1 MSQDEKNDIE
11 MKVEEDEFFSI
22 NKLKGIF
29 TKYLKDHTVYETI
42 PENMKILVFNSELM
56 IKDSIEAMIKE
67 DIYCGLLWD
76 SNANKYIGIFTIRDV
91 LSLIM
96 ISYQQLN
103 QYLNSN
109 TNINDLDTLIKSIVE
124 IFSKMTFD
132 KNKMDLEE
140 EEKIDTTNYDKIIKN
155 FSDFF
160 KLFDN
165 FTINDYVNKF
175 KDKEQNMISI
185 YLDGNLQDCIKLIRD
200 NHIHR
205 IVVEDQKSNTI
216 TGFITYEAIF
226 EFFIE
231 NYYSSMKEFE
241 IKLKDVNIISKNV
254 FSLKKDD
261 NLCKAMELFCS
272 KKISLI
278 PIMDD
283 KEILGYIY
291 LKDIIYCF
299 SNGNNLNFN
308 TKISAFL
315 EDLYEGVDNEK
326 PYGKKR
332 ITQLDETTDLKKVFE
347 EMSICPERKLV
358 VKYEDHIGIITLSN
372 IFTELVD

>member
-1 MSQDEKNDIE
+1 MSEEGKNDIE

-56 IKDSIEAMIKE
+56 IKDSIDAMIKE

-76 SNANKYIGIFTIRDV
+76 TTANKYIGIFTIRDV

-96 ISYQQLN
+96 ISYQRLN
-103 QYLNSN
+103 QYLNTN
-109 TNINDLDTLIKSIVE
+109 TNINDLDTLVKSIIE
-124 IFSKMTFD
+124 IFSKLTID

-140 EEKIDTTNYDKIIKN
+140 EEKIDTSNYDKIIKN

-175 KDKEQNMISI
+175 KDKNTNMISI
-185 YLDGNLQDCIKLIRD
+185 FLDGNLQDCIKLIKD

-205 IVVEDQKSNTI
+205 IVVEDQKSSTI

-241 IKLKDVNIISKNV
+241 IQLKDVNIISKNV
-254 FSLKKDD
+254 FSLNKEDT
-261 NLCKAMELFCS
+261 LYKAMELFCT

-278 PIMDD
+278 PIMDN
-283 KEILGYIY
+283 KEIFGYIY

-299 SNGNNLNFN
+299 SNGNNLNFSTN
-308 TKISAFL
+308 LGSFL

-332 ITQLDETTDLKKVFE
+332 ITELEESTNLKKVFE
-347 EMSICPERKLV
+347 EMSICPERKLI
-358 VKYEDHIGIITLSN
+358 VKYHDHIGIITLSN
-372 IFTELVD
+372 IFSELVE

>member
-1 MSQDEKNDIE
+1 
-11 MKVEEDEFFSI
+11 
-22 NKLKGIF
+22 
-29 TKYLKDHTVYETI
+29 
-42 PENMKILVFNSELM
+42 
-56 IKDSIEAMIKE
+56 
-67 DIYCGLLWD
+67 
-76 SNANKYIGIFTIRDV
+76 
-91 LSLIM
+91 
-96 ISYQQLN
+96 
-103 QYLNSN
+103 
-109 TNINDLDTLIKSIVE
+109 
-124 IFSKMTFD
+124 MTFD

-175 KDKEQNMISI
+175 KDKNQNMISI

-241 IKLKDVNIISKNV
+241 IQLKDVNIISKNV
-254 FSLKKDD
+254 FSLNKDD

-283 KEILGYIY
+283 KEIFGYIY

-308 TKISAFL
+308 TKISSFL
-315 EDLYEGVDNEK
+315 EDLYEGVDNDK

-332 ITQLDETTDLKKVFE
+332 ITQLEETTDLKKVFE

>member
-1 MSQDEKNDIE
+1 MSEEGKNDIE

-76 SNANKYIGIFTIRDV
+76 TTANKYIGIFTIRDV

-103 QYLNSN
+103 QYLNNN
-109 TNINDLDTLIKSIVE
+109 TNINDLDTLVKSIVE
-124 IFSKMTFD
+124 IFSKITVD
-132 KNKMDLEE
+132 KNKMELEE
-140 EEKIDTTNYDKIIKN
+140 EERIDTSNTDKIIKN

-165 FTINDYVNKF
+165 FTINNYVNKF
-175 KDKEQNMISI
+175 KDKNANMISI
-185 YLDGNLQDCIKLIRD
+185 FLDGNLKDCIQLIRD

-205 IVVEDQKSNTI
+205 IVVEDQKSSTI

-241 IKLKDVNIISKNV
+241 IQLKDVNIISKNV
-254 FSLKKDD
+254 FSLNKEDT
-261 NLCKAMELFCS
+261 LYKAMELFCT

-278 PIMDD
+278 PIMDN
-283 KEILGYIY
+283 KEIFGYIY

-299 SNGNNLNFN
+299 SNGNNLNFSTN
-308 TKISAFL
+308 LGSFL
-315 EDLYEGVDNEK
+315 EDLYEGVDNQK

-332 ITQLDETTDLKKVFE
+332 ITELEESTNLKKVFE
-347 EMSICPERKLV
+347 EMSICPERKLI
-358 VKYEDHIGIITLSN
+358 VKYDDHIGIITLSN
-372 IFTELVD
+372 IFIELVE

>member
-1 MSQDEKNDIE
+1 
-11 MKVEEDEFFSI
+11 
-22 NKLKGIF
+22 
-29 TKYLKDHTVYETI
+29 
-42 PENMKILVFNSELM
+42 
-56 IKDSIEAMIKE
+56 
-67 DIYCGLLWD
+67 
-76 SNANKYIGIFTIRDV
+76 
-91 LSLIM
+91 
-96 ISYQQLN
+96 
-103 QYLNSN
+103 
-109 TNINDLDTLIKSIVE
+109 
-124 IFSKMTFD
+124 
-132 KNKMDLEE
+132 
-140 EEKIDTTNYDKIIKN
+140 
-155 FSDFF
+155 
-160 KLFDN
+160 
-165 FTINDYVNKF
+165 
-175 KDKEQNMISI
+175 MISI

-241 IKLKDVNIISKNV
+241 IQLKDVNIISKNV

-315 EDLYEGVDNEK
+315 EDLYEGVDSEK

-332 ITQLDETTDLKKVFE
+332 ITQLEETTDLKKVFE

-372 IFTELVD
+372 IFTELVFILSKFKYFKFFNW

>member
-1 MSQDEKNDIE
+1 MLDEKNNDIE
-11 MKVEEDEFFSI
+11 MKHEEDENSI
-22 NKLKGIF
+22 SKLKAIF

-76 SNANKYIGIFTIRDV
+76 TTANKYIGIFTIRDV

-96 ISYQQLN
+96 ISYQRLN
-103 QYLNSN
+103 QYLNTN
-109 TNINDLDTLIKSIVE
+109 TNINDLDTLVKSIIE
-124 IFSKMTFD
+124 IFSKLTID

-140 EEKIDTTNYDKIIKN
+140 EEKIDTSNYDKIIKN

-175 KDKEQNMISI
+175 KDKNTNMISI
-185 YLDGNLQDCIKLIRD
+185 FLDGNLQDCIKLIKD

-205 IVVEDQKSNTI
+205 IVVEDQKSSTI

-241 IKLKDVNIISKNV
+241 IQLKNVNIISKNV
-254 FSLKKDD
+254 FFLNKNDT
-261 NLCKAMELFCS
+261 LYKAMELFCT

-278 PIMDD
+278 PIMDN
-283 KEILGYIY
+283 K
-291 LKDIIYCF
+291 
-299 SNGNNLNFN
+299 
-308 TKISAFL
+308 FL
-315 EDLYEGVDNEK
+315 DLF
-326 PYGKKR
+326 
-332 ITQLDETTDLKKVFE
+332 I
-347 EMSICPERKLV
+347 
-358 VKYEDHIGIITLSN
+358 
-372 IFTELVD
+372 

>member
-1 MSQDEKNDIE
+1 MLDEKNNDIE
-11 MKVEEDEFFSI
+11 MKHEEDETSI
-22 NKLKGIF
+22 SKLKAIF

-76 SNANKYIGIFTIRDV
+76 TSANKYIGIFTIRDV

-103 QYLNSN
+103 QYLNNN
-109 TNINDLDTLIKSIVE
+109 TNINDLDILVKSIVE
-124 IFSKMTFD
+124 IFSKITVD
-132 KNKMDLEE
+132 KNKMELEE
-140 EEKIDTTNYDKIIKN
+140 EERIDTSNTDKIIKN

-165 FTINDYVNKF
+165 FTINNYVNKF
-175 KDKEQNMISI
+175 KDKNANMISI
-185 YLDGNLQDCIKLIRD
+185 FLDGNLKDCIQLIRD

-205 IVVEDQKSNTI
+205 IVVEDQKSSTI

-241 IKLKDVNIISKNV
+241 IQLKDVNIISKNV
-254 FSLKKDD
+254 FSLNKEDT
-261 NLCKAMELFCS
+261 LYKAMELFCT

-278 PIMDD
+278 PIMDN
-283 KEILGYIY
+283 KEIFGYIY

-299 SNGNNLNFN
+299 SNGNNLNFSTN
-308 TKISAFL
+308 LGSFL
-315 EDLYEGVDNEK
+315 EDLYEGVDNQK

-332 ITQLDETTDLKKVFE
+332 ITELEESTNLKKVFE
-347 EMSICPERKLV
+347 EMSICPERKLI
-358 VKYEDHIGIITLSN
+358 VKYDDHIGIITLSN
-372 IFTELVD
+372 IFIELVE

>member
-1 MSQDEKNDIE
+1 MLDEKNNDIE
-11 MKVEEDEFFSI
+11 MKHEEDENSI
-22 NKLKGIF
+22 SKLKGIF

-76 SNANKYIGIFTIRDV
+76 TTANKYIGIFTIRDV

-103 QYLNSN
+103 QYLNNN

-124 IFSKMTFD
+124 IFSKMTID
-132 KNKMDLEE
+132 KNKMELEE
-140 EEKIDTTNYDKIIKN
+140 EERIDTSNTDKILKN

-165 FTINDYVNKF
+165 FTINNYVNKF
-175 KDKEQNMISI
+175 KDKNANMISI
-185 YLDGNLQDCIKLIRD
+185 FLDGNLKDCIQLIRD

-205 IVVEDQKSNTI
+205 IVVEDQKSSTI

-241 IKLKDVNIISKNV
+241 IQLKDVNIISKNV
-254 FSLKKDD
+254 FSLNKEDT
-261 NLCKAMELFCS
+261 LYKAMELFCT

-278 PIMDD
+278 PIMDN
-283 KEILGYIY
+283 KEIFGYIY

-299 SNGNNLNFN
+299 SNGNNLNFSTN
-308 TKISAFL
+308 LGSFL

-332 ITQLDETTDLKKVFE
+332 ITELEESTNLKKVFE
-347 EMSICPERKLV
+347 EMSICPERKLI
-358 VKYEDHIGIITLSN
+358 VKYDDQIGIITLSN
-372 IFTELVD
+372 IFIELVE

>member
-1 MSQDEKNDIE
+1 
-11 MKVEEDEFFSI
+11 
-22 NKLKGIF
+22 
-29 TKYLKDHTVYETI
+29 
-42 PENMKILVFNSELM
+42 MKILVFNSELM

-175 KDKEQNMISI
+175 KDKNQNMISI

-241 IKLKDVNIISKNV
+241 IQLKDVNIISKNV

-315 EDLYEGVDNEK
+315 EDLYEGVDSEK

-332 ITQLDETTDLKKVFE
+332 ITQLEETTDLKKVFE

>member
-1 MSQDEKNDIE
+1 MLDEKNNDIE
-11 MKVEEDEFFSI
+11 MKHEEDETSI
-22 NKLKGIF
+22 SKLKAIF

-76 SNANKYIGIFTIRDV
+76 TTANKYIGIFTIRDV

-103 QYLNSN
+103 QYLNNN
-109 TNINDLDTLIKSIVE
+109 TNINDLDTLVKSIVE
-124 IFSKMTFD
+124 IFSKITVD
-132 KNKMDLEE
+132 KNKMELEE
-140 EEKIDTTNYDKIIKN
+140 EERIDTSNTDKIIKN

-165 FTINDYVNKF
+165 FTINNYVNKF
-175 KDKEQNMISI
+175 KDKNANMISI
-185 YLDGNLQDCIKLIRD
+185 FLDGNLKDCIQLIRD

-205 IVVEDQKSNTI
+205 IVVEDQKSSTI

-241 IKLKDVNIISKNV
+241 IQLKDVNIISKNV
-254 FSLKKDD
+254 FSLNKEDT
-261 NLCKAMELFCS
+261 LYKAMELFCT

-278 PIMDD
+278 PIMDNKD
-283 KEILGYIY
+283 IFGYIY

-299 SNGNNLNFN
+299 SNGNNLNFSTN
-308 TKISAFL
+308 LGSFL
-315 EDLYEGVDNEK
+315 EDLYEGVDNQK

-332 ITQLDETTDLKKVFE
+332 ITELEESTNLKKVFE
-347 EMSICPERKLV
+347 EMSICPERKLI
-358 VKYEDHIGIITLSN
+358 VKYDDHIGIITLSN
-372 IFTELVD
+372 IFIELVE

>member
-1 MSQDEKNDIE
+1 MSEEGKNDIE

-76 SNANKYIGIFTIRDV
+76 TTANKYIGIFTIRDV

-96 ISYQQLN
+96 ISYQRLN
-103 QYLNSN
+103 QYLNTN
-109 TNINDLDTLIKSIVE
+109 TNINDLDTLVKSIIE
-124 IFSKMTFD
+124 IFSKLTID

-140 EEKIDTTNYDKIIKN
+140 EEKIDTSNYDKIIKN

-175 KDKEQNMISI
+175 KDKNTNMISI
-185 YLDGNLQDCIKLIRD
+185 FLDGNLQDCIKLIKD

-205 IVVEDQKSNTI
+205 IVVEDQKSSTI

-241 IKLKDVNIISKNV
+241 IQLKDVNII
-254 FSLKKDD
+254 
-261 NLCKAMELFCS
+261 
-272 KKISLI
+272 
-278 PIMDD
+278 
-283 KEILGYIY
+283 
-291 LKDIIYCF
+291 
-299 SNGNNLNFN
+299 
-308 TKISAFL
+308 
-315 EDLYEGVDNEK
+315 
-326 PYGKKR
+326 
-332 ITQLDETTDLKKVFE
+332 
-347 EMSICPERKLV
+347 
-358 VKYEDHIGIITLSN
+358 
-372 IFTELVD
+372 

>member
-1 MSQDEKNDIE
+1 MLDEKNNDIE
-11 MKVEEDEFFSI
+11 MKHEEDETSI
-22 NKLKGIF
+22 NKLKAIF

-76 SNANKYIGIFTIRDV
+76 TSANKYIGIFTIRDV

-103 QYLNSN
+103 QYLNNN
-109 TNINDLDTLIKSIVE
+109 TNINDLDTLVKSIVE
-124 IFSKMTFD
+124 IFSKITVD
-132 KNKMDLEE
+132 KNKMELEE
-140 EEKIDTTNYDKIIKN
+140 EERIDTSNTDKIIKN

-165 FTINDYVNKF
+165 FTINNYVNKF
-175 KDKEQNMISI
+175 KDKNANMISI
-185 YLDGNLQDCIKLIRD
+185 FLDGNLKDCIQLIRD

-205 IVVEDQKSNTI
+205 IVVEDQKSSTI

-241 IKLKDVNIISKNV
+241 IQLKDVNIISKNV
-254 FSLKKDD
+254 FSLNKEDT
-261 NLCKAMELFCS
+261 LYKAMELFCT

-278 PIMDD
+278 PIMDN
-283 KEILGYIY
+283 KEIFGYIY

-299 SNGNNLNFN
+299 SNGNNLNFSTN
-308 TKISAFL
+308 LGSFL
-315 EDLYEGVDNEK
+315 EDLYEGVDNQK

-332 ITQLDETTDLKKVFE
+332 ITELEESTNLKKVFE
-347 EMSICPERKLV
+347 EMSICPERKLI
-358 VKYEDHIGIITLSN
+358 VKYDDHIGIITLSN
-372 IFTELVD
+372 IFIELVE

>member
-1 MSQDEKNDIE
+1 MLDEKNNDIE
-11 MKVEEDEFFSI
+11 MKHEEDETSI
-22 NKLKGIF
+22 SKLKAIF

-76 SNANKYIGIFTIRDV
+76 TTANKYIGIFTIRDV

-103 QYLNSN
+103 QYLNNN
-109 TNINDLDTLIKSIVE
+109 TNINDLDTLVKSIVE
-124 IFSKMTFD
+124 IFSKITVD
-132 KNKMDLEE
+132 KNKMELEE
-140 EEKIDTTNYDKIIKN
+140 EERIDTSNTDKIIKN

-165 FTINDYVNKF
+165 FTINNYVNKF
-175 KDKEQNMISI
+175 KDKNVNMISI
-185 YLDGNLQDCIKLIRD
+185 FLDGNLKDCIQLIRD

-205 IVVEDQKSNTI
+205 IVVEDQKSSTI

-241 IKLKDVNIISKNV
+241 IQLKDVNIISKNV
-254 FSLKKDD
+254 FSLNKEDT
-261 NLCKAMELFCS
+261 LYKAMELFCT

-278 PIMDD
+278 PIMDN
-283 KEILGYIY
+283 KEIFGYIY

-299 SNGNNLNFN
+299 SNGNNLNFSTN
-308 TKISAFL
+308 LGSFL
-315 EDLYEGVDNEK
+315 EDLYEGVDNQK

-332 ITQLDETTDLKKVFE
+332 ITELEESTNLKKVFE
-347 EMSICPERKLV
+347 EMSICPERKLI
-358 VKYEDHIGIITLSN
+358 VKYDDHIGIITLSN
-372 IFTELVD
+372 IFIELVE

>member
-1 MSQDEKNDIE
+1 MLDEKNNDIE
-11 MKVEEDEFFSI
+11 MKHEEDETSI
-22 NKLKGIF
+22 SKLKAIF

-76 SNANKYIGIFTIRDV
+76 TTANKYIGIFTIRDV

-103 QYLNSN
+103 QYLNNN
-109 TNINDLDTLIKSIVE
+109 TNINDLDILVKSIVE
-124 IFSKMTFD
+124 IFSKITVD
-132 KNKMDLEE
+132 KNKMELEE
-140 EEKIDTTNYDKIIKN
+140 EERIDTSNTDKIIKN

-165 FTINDYVNKF
+165 FTINNYVNKF
-175 KDKEQNMISI
+175 KDKNANMISI
-185 YLDGNLQDCIKLIRD
+185 FLDGNLKDCIQLIRD

-205 IVVEDQKSNTI
+205 IVVEDQKSSTI

-241 IKLKDVNIISKNV
+241 IQLKDVNIISKNV
-254 FSLKKDD
+254 FSLNKEDT
-261 NLCKAMELFCS
+261 LYKAMELFCT

-278 PIMDD
+278 PIMDN
-283 KEILGYIY
+283 KEIFGYIY

-299 SNGNNLNFN
+299 SNGNNLNFSTN
-308 TKISAFL
+308 LGSFL
-315 EDLYEGVDNEK
+315 EDLYEGVDNQK

-332 ITQLDETTDLKKVFE
+332 ITELEESTNLKKVFE
-347 EMSICPERKLV
+347 EMSICPERKLI
-358 VKYEDHIGIITLSN
+358 VKYDDHIGIITLSN
-372 IFTELVD
+372 IFIELVE

>member
-1 MSQDEKNDIE
+1 MLDEKNNDIE
-11 MKVEEDEFFSI
+11 MKHEEDETSI
-22 NKLKGIF
+22 SKLKAIF

-76 SNANKYIGIFTIRDV
+76 TSANKYIGIFTIRDV

-103 QYLNSN
+103 QYLNNN
-109 TNINDLDTLIKSIVE
+109 TNINDLDILVKSIVE
-124 IFSKMTFD
+124 IFSKITVD
-132 KNKMDLEE
+132 KNKMELEE
-140 EEKIDTTNYDKIIKN
+140 EERIDTSNTDKIIKN

-165 FTINDYVNKF
+165 FTINNYVNKF
-175 KDKEQNMISI
+175 KDKNANMISI
-185 YLDGNLQDCIKLIRD
+185 FLDGNLKDCIQLIRD

-205 IVVEDQKSNTI
+205 IVVEDQKSSTI

-241 IKLKDVNIISKNV
+241 IQLKDVNIISKNV
-254 FSLKKDD
+254 FSLNKEDT
-261 NLCKAMELFCS
+261 LYKAMELFCT

-278 PIMDD
+278 PIMDN
-283 KEILGYIY
+283 KEIFGYIY

-308 TKISAFL
+308 TKISSFL
-315 EDLYEGVDNEK
+315 EDLYEGVDNQK

-332 ITQLDETTDLKKVFE
+332 ITELEESTNLKKVFE
-347 EMSICPERKLV
+347 EMSICPERKLI
-358 VKYEDHIGIITLSN
+358 VKYDDHIGIITLSN

>member
-1 MSQDEKNDIE
+1 MSEEGKNDIE

-76 SNANKYIGIFTIRDV
+76 TTANKYIGIFTIRDV

-96 ISYQQLN
+96 ISYQRLN
-103 QYLNSN
+103 QYLNTN
-109 TNINDLDTLIKSIVE
+109 TNINDLDTLVKSIIE
-124 IFSKMTFD
+124 IFSKLTID

-140 EEKIDTTNYDKIIKN
+140 EEKIDTSNYDKIIKN

-175 KDKEQNMISI
+175 KDKNTNMISI
-185 YLDGNLQDCIKLIRD
+185 FLDGNLQDCIKLIRD

-205 IVVEDQKSNTI
+205 IVVEDQKSSTI

-241 IKLKDVNIISKNV
+241 IQLKDVNIISKNV
-254 FSLKKDD
+254 FS
-261 NLCKAMELFCS
+261 
-272 KKISLI
+272 
-278 PIMDD
+278 
-283 KEILGYIY
+283 
-291 LKDIIYCF
+291 
-299 SNGNNLNFN
+299 
-308 TKISAFL
+308 
-315 EDLYEGVDNEK
+315 
-326 PYGKKR
+326 
-332 ITQLDETTDLKKVFE
+332 
-347 EMSICPERKLV
+347 
-358 VKYEDHIGIITLSN
+358 
-372 IFTELVD
+372 

>member
-1 MSQDEKNDIE
+1 MSEEGKNDIE

-76 SNANKYIGIFTIRDV
+76 TTANKYIGIFTIRDV

-96 ISYQQLN
+96 ISYQRLN
-103 QYLNSN
+103 QYLNTN
-109 TNINDLDTLIKSIVE
+109 TNINDLDTLVKSIIE
-124 IFSKMTFD
+124 IFSKLTID

-140 EEKIDTTNYDKIIKN
+140 EEKIDTSNYDKIIKN

-175 KDKEQNMISI
+175 KDKNTNMISI
-185 YLDGNLQDCIKLIRD
+185 FLDGNLQDCIKLIKD

-205 IVVEDQKSNTI
+205 IVVEDQKSSTI

-241 IKLKDVNIISKNV
+241 IQLKDVNIISKNV
-254 FSLKKDD
+254 FSLNKEDT
-261 NLCKAMELFCS
+261 LYKAMELFCT

-278 PIMDD
+278 PIMDN
-283 KEILGYIY
+283 KEIFGYIY

-299 SNGNNLNFN
+299 SNGNNLNFSTN
-308 TKISAFL
+308 LGSFL
-315 EDLYEGVDNEK
+315 EDLYEGVDNQK

-332 ITQLDETTDLKKVFE
+332 ITELEESTNLKKVFE
-347 EMSICPERKLV
+347 EMSICPERKLI
-358 VKYEDHIGIITLSN
+358 VKYDDHIGIITLSN
-372 IFTELVD
+372 IFIELVE

>member
-1 MSQDEKNDIE
+1 MSEEGKNDIE

-76 SNANKYIGIFTIRDV
+76 TTANKYIGIFTIRDV

-96 ISYQQLN
+96 ISYQRLN
-103 QYLNSN
+103 QYLNTN
-109 TNINDLDTLIKSIVE
+109 TNINDLDTLVKSIIE
-124 IFSKMTFD
+124 IFSKLTID

-140 EEKIDTTNYDKIIKN
+140 EEKIDTSNYDKIIKN

-175 KDKEQNMISI
+175 KDKNTNMISI
-185 YLDGNLQDCIKLIRD
+185 FLDGNLQDCIKLIKD

-205 IVVEDQKSNTI
+205 IVVEDQKSSTI

-241 IKLKDVNIISKNV
+241 IQLKNVNIISKNV
-254 FSLKKDD
+254 FFLNKNDT
-261 NLCKAMELFCS
+261 LYKAMELFCT

-278 PIMDD
+278 PIMDN
-283 KEILGYIY
+283 KEIFGFIY

-299 SNGNNLNFN
+299 SNGNHLNFTTN
-308 TKISAFL
+308 LGSFL
-315 EDLYEGVDNEK
+315 EDLYEGVDSEK

-332 ITQLDETTDLKKVFE
+332 ITELDETTNLKKVFE
-347 EMSICPERKLV
+347 EMSICPERKLI
-358 VKYEDHIGIITLSN
+358 VKYHDHIGIITLSN
-372 IFTELVD
+372 IFSELVE

>member
-1 MSQDEKNDIE
+1 MLDEKNNDIE
-11 MKVEEDEFFSI
+11 MKHEEDENSI
-22 NKLKGIF
+22 SKLKAIF

-76 SNANKYIGIFTIRDV
+76 TTANKYIGIFTIRDV

-103 QYLNSN
+103 QYLNNN
-109 TNINDLDTLIKSIVE
+109 TNINDLDTLVKSIVE
-124 IFSKMTFD
+124 IFSKITVD
-132 KNKMDLEE
+132 KNKMELEE
-140 EEKIDTTNYDKIIKN
+140 EERIDTSNTDKIIKN

-165 FTINDYVNKF
+165 FTINNYVNKF
-175 KDKEQNMISI
+175 KDKNANMISI
-185 YLDGNLQDCIKLIRD
+185 FLDGNLKDCIQLIRD

-205 IVVEDQKSNTI
+205 IVVEDQKSSTI

-241 IKLKDVNIISKNV
+241 IQLKDVNIISKNV
-254 FSLKKDD
+254 FSLNKEDT
-261 NLCKAMELFCS
+261 LYKAMELFCT

-278 PIMDD
+278 PIMDN
-283 KEILGYIY
+283 KEIFGYIY

-299 SNGNNLNFN
+299 SNGNNLNFSTN
-308 TKISAFL
+308 LGSFL

-332 ITQLDETTDLKKVFE
+332 ITELEESTNLKKVFE
-347 EMSICPERKLV
+347 EMSICPERKLI
-358 VKYEDHIGIITLSN
+358 VKYDDHIGIITLSN
-372 IFTELVD
+372 IFIELVE

>member
-1 MSQDEKNDIE
+1 MLDEKNNDIE
-11 MKVEEDEFFSI
+11 MKHEEDETSI
-22 NKLKGIF
+22 SKLKAIF

-76 SNANKYIGIFTIRDV
+76 TTANKYIGIFTIRDV

-103 QYLNSN
+103 QYLNNN
-109 TNINDLDTLIKSIVE
+109 TNINDLDTLVKSIVE
-124 IFSKMTFD
+124 IFSKITVD
-132 KNKMDLEE
+132 KNKMELEE
-140 EEKIDTTNYDKIIKN
+140 EERIDTSNTDKIIKN

-165 FTINDYVNKF
+165 FTINNYVNKF
-175 KDKEQNMISI
+175 KDKNANMISI
-185 YLDGNLQDCIKLIRD
+185 FLDGNLKDCIQLIRD

-205 IVVEDQKSNTI
+205 IVVEDQKSSTI

-241 IKLKDVNIISKNV
+241 IQLKDVNIISKNV
-254 FSLKKDD
+254 FSLNKEDT
-261 NLCKAMELFCS
+261 LYKAMELFCT

-278 PIMDD
+278 PIMDN
-283 KEILGYIY
+283 KEIFGYIY

-299 SNGNNLNFN
+299 SNGNNLNFSTN
-308 TKISAFL
+308 LGSFL

-332 ITQLDETTDLKKVFE
+332 ITELEESTNLKKVFE
-347 EMSICPERKLV
+347 EMSICPERKLI
-358 VKYEDHIGIITLSN
+358 VKYDDQIGIITLSN
-372 IFTELVD
+372 IFIELVE

>member
-1 MSQDEKNDIE
+1 MLDEKNNDIE
-11 MKVEEDEFFSI
+11 MKHEEDETSI
-22 NKLKGIF
+22 SKLKAIF

-76 SNANKYIGIFTIRDV
+76 TSANKYIGIFTIRDV

-103 QYLNSN
+103 QYLNNN
-109 TNINDLDTLIKSIVE
+109 TNINDLDTLVKSIVE
-124 IFSKMTFD
+124 IFSKITVD
-132 KNKMDLEE
+132 KNKMELEE
-140 EEKIDTTNYDKIIKN
+140 EERIDTSNTDKIIKN

-165 FTINDYVNKF
+165 FTINNYVNKF
-175 KDKEQNMISI
+175 KDKNANMISI
-185 YLDGNLQDCIKLIRD
+185 FLDGNLKDCIQLIRD

-205 IVVEDQKSNTI
+205 IVVEDQKSSTI

-241 IKLKDVNIISKNV
+241 IQLKDVNIISKNV
-254 FSLKKDD
+254 FSLNKEDT
-261 NLCKAMELFCS
+261 LYKAMQLFCT

-278 PIMDD
+278 PIMDN
-283 KEILGYIY
+283 KEIFGYIY

-299 SNGNNLNFN
+299 SNGNNLNFSTN
-308 TKISAFL
+308 LGSFL
-315 EDLYEGVDNEK
+315 EDLYEGVDNQK

-332 ITQLDETTDLKKVFE
+332 ITELEESTNLKKVFE
-347 EMSICPERKLV
+347 EMSICPERKLI
-358 VKYEDHIGIITLSN
+358 VKYDDHIGIITLSN
-372 IFTELVD
+372 IFIELVE

>member
-1 MSQDEKNDIE
+1 MLDEKNNDIE
-11 MKVEEDEFFSI
+11 MKHEEDETSI
-22 NKLKGIF
+22 NKLKAIF

-76 SNANKYIGIFTIRDV
+76 TTANKYIGIFTIRDV

-103 QYLNSN
+103 QYLNNN
-109 TNINDLDTLIKSIVE
+109 TTINDLDTLVKSIVE
-124 IFSKMTFD
+124 IFSKITVD
-132 KNKMDLEE
+132 KNKMELEE
-140 EEKIDTTNYDKIIKN
+140 EERIDTSNTDKIIKN

-165 FTINDYVNKF
+165 FTINNYVNKF
-175 KDKEQNMISI
+175 KDKNANMISI
-185 YLDGNLQDCIKLIRD
+185 FLDGNLKDCIQLIRD

-205 IVVEDQKSNTI
+205 IVVEDQKSSTI

-241 IKLKDVNIISKNV
+241 IQLKDVNIISKNV
-254 FSLKKDD
+254 FSLNKEDT
-261 NLCKAMELFCS
+261 LYKAMQLFCT

-278 PIMDD
+278 PIMDN
-283 KEILGYIY
+283 KEIFGYIY

-299 SNGNNLNFN
+299 SNGNNLNFSTN
-308 TKISAFL
+308 LGSFL
-315 EDLYEGVDNEK
+315 EDLYEGVDNQK

-332 ITQLDETTDLKKVFE
+332 ITELEESTNLKKVFE
-347 EMSICPERKLV
+347 EMSICPERKLI
-358 VKYEDHIGIITLSN
+358 VKYDDHIGIITLSN
-372 IFTELVD
+372 IFIELVE

>member
-1 MSQDEKNDIE
+1 MSEEGKNDIE

-29 TKYLKDHTVYETI
+29 TKYSKDHTVYETI

-76 SNANKYIGIFTIRDV
+76 TTANKYIGIFTIRDV

-96 ISYQQLN
+96 ISYQRLN
-103 QYLNSN
+103 QYLNTN
-109 TNINDLDTLIKSIVE
+109 TNINDLDTLVKSIIE
-124 IFSKMTFD
+124 IFSKLTID

-140 EEKIDTTNYDKIIKN
+140 EEKIDTSNYDKIIKN

-175 KDKEQNMISI
+175 KDKNTNMISI
-185 YLDGNLQDCIKLIRD
+185 FLDGNLQDCIKLIKD

-205 IVVEDQKSNTI
+205 IVVEDQKSSTI

-241 IKLKDVNIISKNV
+241 IQLKNVNIISKNV
-254 FSLKKDD
+254 FFLNKNDT
-261 NLCKAMELFCS
+261 LYKAMELFCT

-278 PIMDD
+278 PIMDN
-283 KEILGYIY
+283 KEIFGFIY

-299 SNGNNLNFN
+299 SNGNNLNFTTN
-308 TKISAFL
+308 LGSFL
-315 EDLYEGVDNEK
+315 EDLYEGVDSEK

-332 ITQLDETTDLKKVFE
+332 ITELDETTNLKKVFE
-347 EMSICPERKLV
+347 EMSICPERKLI
-358 VKYEDHIGIITLSN
+358 VKYHDHIGIITLSN
-372 IFTELVD
+372 IFSELVE

>member
-1 MSQDEKNDIE
+1 MLTSTENNKIKNKNIE
-11 MKVEEDEFFSI
+11 QSYKNVLSI
-22 NKLKGIF
+22 LNNFLKER
-29 TKYLKDHTVYETI
+29 TVYEAI

-96 ISYQQLN
+96 ISYQRLN
-103 QYLNSN
+103 QYLNTN
-109 TNINDLDTLIKSIVE
+109 TNINDLDTLVKSIIE
-124 IFSKMTFD
+124 IFSKLTID

-140 EEKIDTTNYDKIIKN
+140 EEKIDTSNYDKIIKN

-175 KDKEQNMISI
+175 KDKNTNMISI
-185 YLDGNLQDCIKLIRD
+185 FLDGNLQDCIKLIKD

-205 IVVEDQKSNTI
+205 IVVEDQKSSTI

-231 NYYSSMKEFE
+231 NYNSS
-241 IKLKDVNIISKNV
+241 IK
-254 FSLKKDD
+254 
-261 NLCKAMELFCS
+261 
-272 KKISLI
+272 
-278 PIMDD
+278 
-283 KEILGYIY
+283 
-291 LKDIIYCF
+291 
-299 SNGNNLNFN
+299 
-308 TKISAFL
+308 
-315 EDLYEGVDNEK
+315 
-326 PYGKKR
+326 
-332 ITQLDETTDLKKVFE
+332 
-347 EMSICPERKLV
+347 
-358 VKYEDHIGIITLSN
+358 
-372 IFTELVD
+372 

>member
-1 MSQDEKNDIE
+1 MLDEKNNDIE
-11 MKVEEDEFFSI
+11 MKHEEDETSI
-22 NKLKGIF
+22 SKLKAIF

-76 SNANKYIGIFTIRDV
+76 TTANKYIGIFTIRDV

-103 QYLNSN
+103 QYLNNN
-109 TNINDLDTLIKSIVE
+109 TNINDLDTLVKSIVE
-124 IFSKMTFD
+124 IFSKITVD
-132 KNKMDLEE
+132 KNKMELEE
-140 EEKIDTTNYDKIIKN
+140 EERIDTSNTDKIIKN

-165 FTINDYVNKF
+165 FTINNYVNKF
-175 KDKEQNMISI
+175 KDKNANMISI
-185 YLDGNLQDCIKLIRD
+185 FLDGNLKDCIQLIRD

-205 IVVEDQKSNTI
+205 IVVEDQKSSTI

-241 IKLKDVNIISKNV
+241 IQLKDVNIISKNV
-254 FSLKKDD
+254 FSLNKEDT
-261 NLCKAMELFCS
+261 LYKAMELFCT

-278 PIMDD
+278 PIMDN
-283 KEILGYIY
+283 KEIFGYIY

-299 SNGNNLNFN
+299 SNGNNLNFSTN
-308 TKISAFL
+308 LGSFL
-315 EDLYEGVDNEK
+315 EDLYEGVDNQK

-332 ITQLDETTDLKKVFE
+332 ITELEESTNLKKVFE
-347 EMSICPERKLV
+347 EMSICPERKLI
-358 VKYEDHIGIITLSN
+358 VKYDDHIGIITLSN
-372 IFTELVD
+372 IFIELVE

>member
-1 MSQDEKNDIE
+1 MSEEGKNDIE

-76 SNANKYIGIFTIRDV
+76 TTANKYIGIFTIRDV

-96 ISYQQLN
+96 ISYQRLN
-103 QYLNSN
+103 QYLNTN
-109 TNINDLDTLIKSIVE
+109 TNINDLDTLVKSIIE
-124 IFSKMTFD
+124 IFSKLTID

-140 EEKIDTTNYDKIIKN
+140 EEKIDTSNYDKIIKN

-175 KDKEQNMISI
+175 KDKNTNMISI
-185 YLDGNLQDCIKLIRD
+185 FLDGNLQDCIKLIKD

-205 IVVEDQKSNTI
+205 IVVEDQKSSTI
-216 TGFITYEAIF
+216 TGYITYEAIF

-241 IKLKDVNIISKNV
+241 IQLKNVNIISKNV
-254 FSLKKDD
+254 FFLNKNDT
-261 NLCKAMELFCS
+261 LYKAMELFCT

-278 PIMDD
+278 PIMDN
-283 KEILGYIY
+283 KEIFGFIY

-299 SNGNNLNFN
+299 SNGNNLNFTTN
-308 TKISAFL
+308 LGSFL
-315 EDLYEGVDNEK
+315 EDLYEGVDSEK

-332 ITQLDETTDLKKVFE
+332 ITELDETTNLKKVFE
-347 EMSICPERKLV
+347 EMSICPERKLI
-358 VKYEDHIGIITLSN
+358 VKYHDHIGIITLSN
-372 IFTELVD
+372 IFSELVE

>member
-1 MSQDEKNDIE
+1 MLDEKNNDIE
-11 MKVEEDEFFSI
+11 MKHEEDETSI
-22 NKLKGIF
+22 SKLKAIF

-76 SNANKYIGIFTIRDV
+76 TTANKYIGIFTIRDV

-103 QYLNSN
+103 QYLNNN
-109 TNINDLDTLIKSIVE
+109 TNINDLDTLVKSIVE
-124 IFSKMTFD
+124 IFSKITVD
-132 KNKMDLEE
+132 KNKMELEE
-140 EEKIDTTNYDKIIKN
+140 EERIDTSNTDKIIKN

-165 FTINDYVNKF
+165 FTINNYVNKF
-175 KDKEQNMISI
+175 KDKNANMISI
-185 YLDGNLQDCIKLIRD
+185 FLDGNLKDCIQLIRD

-205 IVVEDQKSNTI
+205 IVVEDQKSSTI

-241 IKLKDVNIISKNV
+241 IQLKDVNIISKNV
-254 FSLKKDD
+254 FSLNKEDT
-261 NLCKAMELFCS
+261 LYKAMELFCT

-278 PIMDD
+278 PIMDN
-283 KEILGYIY
+283 KEIFGYIY

-299 SNGNNLNFN
+299 SNGNNLNFSTN
-308 TKISAFL
+308 LGSFL

-332 ITQLDETTDLKKVFE
+332 ITELEESTNLKKVFE
-347 EMSICPERKLV
+347 EMSICPERKLI
-358 VKYEDHIGIITLSN
+358 VKYDDHIGIITLSN
-372 IFTELVD
+372 IFIELVE

>member
-1 MSQDEKNDIE
+1 MSEEGKNDIE

-76 SNANKYIGIFTIRDV
+76 TTANKYIGIFTIRDV

-96 ISYQQLN
+96 ISYQRLN
-103 QYLNSN
+103 QYLNTN
-109 TNINDLDTLIKSIVE
+109 TNINDLDTLVKSIIE
-124 IFSKMTFD
+124 IFSKLTID

-140 EEKIDTTNYDKIIKN
+140 EEKIDTSNYDKIIKN

-175 KDKEQNMISI
+175 KDKNTNMISI
-185 YLDGNLQDCIKLIRD
+185 FLDGNLQDCIKLIKD

-205 IVVEDQKSNTI
+205 IVVEDQKSSTI

-241 IKLKDVNIISKNV
+241 IQLKNVNIISKNV
-254 FSLKKDD
+254 FFLNKNDT
-261 NLCKAMELFCS
+261 LYKAMELFCT

-278 PIMDD
+278 PIMDN
-283 KEILGYIY
+283 KEIFGFIY

-299 SNGNNLNFN
+299 SNGNNLNFTTN
-308 TKISAFL
+308 LGSFL
-315 EDLYEGVDNEK
+315 EDLYEGVDSEK
-326 PYGKKR
+326 HYGKKR
-332 ITQLDETTDLKKVFE
+332 ITELDETTNLKKVFE
-347 EMSICPERKLV
+347 EMSICPERKLI
-358 VKYEDHIGIITLSN
+358 VKYHDHIGIITLSN
-372 IFTELVD
+372 IFSELVE

>member
-1 MSQDEKNDIE
+1 MLDEKNNDIE
-11 MKVEEDEFFSI
+11 MKHEEDETSI
-22 NKLKGIF
+22 SKLKAIF

-76 SNANKYIGIFTIRDV
+76 TTANKYIGIFTIRDV

-103 QYLNSN
+103 QYLNNN
-109 TNINDLDTLIKSIVE
+109 TNINDLDTLVKSIVE
-124 IFSKMTFD
+124 IFSKITVD
-132 KNKMDLEE
+132 KNKMELEE
-140 EEKIDTTNYDKIIKN
+140 EERIDTSNTDKIIKN

-165 FTINDYVNKF
+165 FTINNYVNKF
-175 KDKEQNMISI
+175 KDKNANMISI
-185 YLDGNLQDCIKLIRD
+185 FLDGNLKDCIQLIRD

-205 IVVEDQKSNTI
+205 IVVEDQKSSTI

-241 IKLKDVNIISKNV
+241 IQLKDVNIISKNV
-254 FSLKKDD
+254 FSLNKEDT
-261 NLCKAMELFCS
+261 LYKAMELFCT

-278 PIMDD
+278 PIMDN
-283 KEILGYIY
+283 KEIFGYIY

-299 SNGNNLNFN
+299 SNCNNLNFSN
-308 TKISAFL
+308 NLSSFL
-315 EDLYEGVDNEK
+315 EEWYEEVDNQK

-332 ITQLDETTDLKKVFE
+332 ITELEESTNLKKVFE
-347 EMSICPERKLV
+347 EMSICPERKLI
-358 VKYEDHIGIITLSN
+358 VKYDDHIGIITLSN
-372 IFTELVD
+372 IFIELVE

>member
-1 MSQDEKNDIE
+1 MSEEGKNDIE

-76 SNANKYIGIFTIRDV
+76 TSANKYIGIFTIRDV

-103 QYLNSN
+103 QYLNNN
-109 TNINDLDTLIKSIVE
+109 TNINDLDTLVKSIVE
-124 IFSKMTFD
+124 IFSKITVD
-132 KNKMDLEE
+132 KNKMELEE
-140 EEKIDTTNYDKIIKN
+140 EERIDTSNTDKIIKN

-165 FTINDYVNKF
+165 FTINNYVNKF
-175 KDKEQNMISI
+175 KDKNANMISI
-185 YLDGNLQDCIKLIRD
+185 FLDGNLKDCIQLIRD

-205 IVVEDQKSNTI
+205 IVVEDQKSSTI

-241 IKLKDVNIISKNV
+241 IQLKDVNIISKNV
-254 FSLKKDD
+254 FSLNKEDT
-261 NLCKAMELFCS
+261 LYKAMELFCT

-278 PIMDD
+278 PIMDN
-283 KEILGYIY
+283 KEIFGYIY

-299 SNGNNLNFN
+299 SNGNNLNFSTN
-308 TKISAFL
+308 LGSFL
-315 EDLYEGVDNEK
+315 EDLYEGVDNQK

-332 ITQLDETTDLKKVFE
+332 ITELEESTNLKKVFE
-347 EMSICPERKLV
+347 EMSICPERKLI
-358 VKYEDHIGIITLSN
+358 VKYDDHIGIITLSN
-372 IFTELVD
+372 IFIELVE

>member
-1 MSQDEKNDIE
+1 MSEEGKNDIE
-11 MKVEEDEFFSI
+11 MKLEEDEFFSI

-76 SNANKYIGIFTIRDV
+76 TTANKYIGIFTIRDV

-96 ISYQQLN
+96 ISYQRLN
-103 QYLNSN
+103 QYLNNN
-109 TNINDLDTLIKSIVE
+109 TNINDLDTLVKSIIE
-124 IFSKMTFD
+124 IFSKLTID

-140 EEKIDTTNYDKIIKN
+140 EEKIDTSNYDKIIKN

-175 KDKEQNMISI
+175 KDKNTNMISI
-185 YLDGNLQDCIKLIRD
+185 FLDGNLQDCMKLIKD

-205 IVVEDQKSNTI
+205 IVVEDQKSSTI

-241 IKLKDVNIISKNV
+241 IQLKNVNIISKNV
-254 FSLKKDD
+254 FFLNKNDT
-261 NLCKAMELFCS
+261 LYKAMELFCT

-278 PIMDD
+278 PIMDN
-283 KEILGYIY
+283 KEIFGFIY

-299 SNGNNLNFN
+299 SNGNNLNFTTN
-308 TKISAFL
+308 LGSFL
-315 EDLYEGVDNEK
+315 EDLYEGVDSEK

-332 ITQLDETTDLKKVFE
+332 ITELDETTNLKKVFE
-347 EMSICPERKLV
+347 EMSICPERKLI
-358 VKYEDHIGIITLSN
+358 VKYHDHIGIITLSN
-372 IFTELVD
+372 IFSELVE

>member
-1 MSQDEKNDIE
+1 MLDEKNNDIE
-11 MKVEEDEFFSI
+11 MKHEEDETSI
-22 NKLKGIF
+22 SKLKAIF

-76 SNANKYIGIFTIRDV
+76 TSANKYIGIFTIRDV

-103 QYLNSN
+103 QYLNNN
-109 TNINDLDTLIKSIVE
+109 TNINDLDTLVKSIVE
-124 IFSKMTFD
+124 IFSKITVD
-132 KNKMDLEE
+132 KNKMELEE
-140 EEKIDTTNYDKIIKN
+140 EERIDTSNTDKIIKN

-165 FTINDYVNKF
+165 FTINNYVNKF
-175 KDKEQNMISI
+175 KDKNANMISI
-185 YLDGNLQDCIKLIRD
+185 FLDGNLKDCIQLIRD

-205 IVVEDQKSNTI
+205 IVVEDQKSSTI

-241 IKLKDVNIISKNV
+241 IQLKDVNIISKNV
-254 FSLKKDD
+254 FSLNKEDT
-261 NLCKAMELFCS
+261 LYKAMELFCT

-278 PIMDD
+278 PIMDN
-283 KEILGYIY
+283 KEIFGYIY

-299 SNGNNLNFN
+299 SNGNNLNFSTN
-308 TKISAFL
+308 LGSFL
-315 EDLYEGVDNEK
+315 EDLYEGVDNQK

-332 ITQLDETTDLKKVFE
+332 ITELEESTNLKKVFE
-347 EMSICPERKLV
+347 EMSICPERKLI
-358 VKYEDHIGIITLSN
+358 VKYDDHIGIITLSN
-372 IFTELVD
+372 IFIELVE

>member
-1 MSQDEKNDIE
+1 MLDEKNNDIE
-11 MKVEEDEFFSI
+11 MKHEEDETSI
-22 NKLKGIF
+22 SKLKAIF

-76 SNANKYIGIFTIRDV
+76 TTANKYIGIFTIRDV

-103 QYLNSN
+103 QYLNNN

-124 IFSKMTFD
+124 IFSKITVD
-132 KNKMDLEE
+132 KNKMELEE
-140 EEKIDTTNYDKIIKN
+140 EERIDTSNTDKIIKN

-165 FTINDYVNKF
+165 FTINNYVNKF
-175 KDKEQNMISI
+175 KDKNANMISI
-185 YLDGNLQDCIKLIRD
+185 FLDGNLKDCIQLIRD

-205 IVVEDQKSNTI
+205 IVVEDQKSSTI

-241 IKLKDVNIISKNV
+241 IQLKDVNIISKNV
-254 FSLKKDD
+254 FSLNKEDT
-261 NLCKAMELFCS
+261 LYKAMELFCT

-278 PIMDD
+278 PIMDN
-283 KEILGYIY
+283 KEIFGYIY

-299 SNGNNLNFN
+299 SNGNNLNFSTN
-308 TKISAFL
+308 LGSFL
-315 EDLYEGVDNEK
+315 EDLYEGVDNQK

-332 ITQLDETTDLKKVFE
+332 ITELEESTNLKKVFE
-347 EMSICPERKLV
+347 EMSICPERKLI
-358 VKYEDHIGIITLSN
+358 VKYDDHIGIITLSN
-372 IFTELVD
+372 IFIELVE

>member
-1 MSQDEKNDIE
+1 MLDEKNNDIE
-11 MKVEEDEFFSI
+11 MKHEEDETSI
-22 NKLKGIF
+22 SKLKAIF

-76 SNANKYIGIFTIRDV
+76 TTANKYIGIFTIRDV

-103 QYLNSN
+103 QYLNNN

-124 IFSKMTFD
+124 IFSKITVD
-132 KNKMDLEE
+132 KNKMELEE
-140 EEKIDTTNYDKIIKN
+140 EERIDRSNTDKIIKN

-165 FTINDYVNKF
+165 FTINNYVNKF
-175 KDKEQNMISI
+175 KDKNANMISI
-185 YLDGNLQDCIKLIRD
+185 FLDGNLKDCIQLIRD

-205 IVVEDQKSNTI
+205 IVVEDQKSSTI

-241 IKLKDVNIISKNV
+241 IQLKDVNIISKNV
-254 FSLKKDD
+254 FSLNKEDT
-261 NLCKAMELFCS
+261 LYKAMELFCT

-278 PIMDD
+278 PIMDN
-283 KEILGYIY
+283 KEIFGYIY

-299 SNGNNLNFN
+299 SNGNNLNFSTN
-308 TKISAFL
+308 LGSFL
-315 EDLYEGVDNEK
+315 EDLYEGVDNQK

-332 ITQLDETTDLKKVFE
+332 ITELEESTNLKKVFE
-347 EMSICPERKLV
+347 EMSICPERKLI
-358 VKYEDHIGIITLSN
+358 VKYDDHIGIITLSN
-372 IFTELVD
+372 IFIELVE

>member
-11 MKVEEDEFFSI
+11 MKSPEDEVSVVH
-22 NKLKGIF
+22 LKEIF
-29 TKYLKDHTVYETI
+29 TKYLKFHTVYETI

-103 QYLNSN
+103 QFLNNN
-109 TNINDLDTLIKSIVE
+109 TNINDMDTLVKSIVE

-132 KNKMDLEE
+132 KNKMELEE

-175 KDKEQNMISI
+175 KDKNQNMISI

-241 IKLKDVNIISKNV
+241 IQLKDVNIISKNV

-315 EDLYEGVDNEK
+315 EDLYEGVDSEK

-332 ITQLDETTDLKKVFE
+332 ITQLEETTDLKKVFE

>member
-1 MSQDEKNDIE
+1 MLDEKNNDIE
-11 MKVEEDEFFSI
+11 MKHEEDETSI
-22 NKLKGIF
+22 SKLKAIF

-76 SNANKYIGIFTIRDV
+76 TTANKYIGIFTIRDV

-103 QYLNSN
+103 QYLNNN
-109 TNINDLDTLIKSIVE
+109 TNINDLDTLVKSIVE
-124 IFSKMTFD
+124 IFSKITVD
-132 KNKMDLEE
+132 KNKMELEE
-140 EEKIDTTNYDKIIKN
+140 EERIDTSNTDKIIKN

-165 FTINDYVNKF
+165 FTINNYVNKF
-175 KDKEQNMISI
+175 KDKNVNMISI
-185 YLDGNLQDCIKLIRD
+185 FLDGNLKDCIQLIRD

-205 IVVEDQKSNTI
+205 IVVEDQKSSTI

-241 IKLKDVNIISKNV
+241 IQLKDVNIISKNV
-254 FSLKKDD
+254 FSLNKEDT
-261 NLCKAMELFCS
+261 LYKAMELFCT

-278 PIMDD
+278 PIMDN
-283 KEILGYIY
+283 KEIFGYIY

-299 SNGNNLNFN
+299 SNGNNLNFSTN
-308 TKISAFL
+308 LGSFL
-315 EDLYEGVDNEK
+315 EDLYEGVENEK

-332 ITQLDETTDLKKVFE
+332 ITELEESTNLKKVFE
-347 EMSICPERKLV
+347 EMSICPERKLI
-358 VKYEDHIGIITLSN
+358 VKYDDHIGIITLSN
-372 IFTELVD
+372 IFIELVE

>member
-1 MSQDEKNDIE
+1 MLDEKNNDIE
-11 MKVEEDEFFSI
+11 MKHEEDENSI
-22 NKLKGIF
+22 SKLKAIF

-76 SNANKYIGIFTIRDV
+76 TTANKYIGIFTIRDV

-103 QYLNSN
+103 QYLNNN

-124 IFSKMTFD
+124 IFSKMTID
-132 KNKMDLEE
+132 KNKMELEE
-140 EEKIDTTNYDKIIKN
+140 EERIDTSNTDKILKN

-165 FTINDYVNKF
+165 FTINNYVNKF
-175 KDKEQNMISI
+175 KDKNANMISI
-185 YLDGNLQDCIKLIRD
+185 FLDGNLKDCIQLIRD

-205 IVVEDQKSNTI
+205 IVVEDQKSSTI

-241 IKLKDVNIISKNV
+241 IQLKDVNIISKNV
-254 FSLKKDD
+254 FSLNKEDT
-261 NLCKAMELFCS
+261 LYKAMELFCT

-278 PIMDD
+278 PIMDN
-283 KEILGYIY
+283 KEIFGYIY

-299 SNGNNLNFN
+299 SNGNNLNFSTN
-308 TKISAFL
+308 LGSFL

-332 ITQLDETTDLKKVFE
+332 ITELEESTNLKKVFE
-347 EMSICPERKLV
+347 EMSICPERKLI
-358 VKYEDHIGIITLSN
+358 VKYDDQIGIITLSN
-372 IFTELVD
+372 IFIELVE